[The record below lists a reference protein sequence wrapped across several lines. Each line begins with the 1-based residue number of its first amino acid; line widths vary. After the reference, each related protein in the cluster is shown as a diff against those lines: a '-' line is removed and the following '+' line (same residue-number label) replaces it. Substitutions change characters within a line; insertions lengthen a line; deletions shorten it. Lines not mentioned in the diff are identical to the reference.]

1 MAVTYT
7 WKIST
12 CDYNV
17 ATGGIDHVHW
27 RCVASEGDIA
37 LTTMSVAKLEY
48 DASAADFIPY
58 AADFIPYADVT
69 ENNALDWVWESL
81 REGEETATQA
91 KDRVEANLSTRVAE
105 KQNPTESQ
113 GLPWGS

>member
-1 MAVTYT
+1 MALTYT

-37 LTTMSVAKLEY
+37 LTTMGVAKLEC
-48 DASAADFIPY
+48 DASAS
-58 AADFIPYADVT
+58 DFIPYADVT
-69 ENNALDWVWESL
+69 ENNALNWVWESL

-105 KQNPTESQ
+105 KQNPTASQ
-113 GLPWGS
+113 GLPWAS

>member
-7 WKIST
+7 WNIST
-12 CDYNV
+12 CDHNI
-17 ATGGIDHVHW
+17 ASGGIDHVHW

-37 LTTMSVAKLEY
+37 LTTMGVAKLEY

-58 AADFIPYADVT
+58 ADVT
-69 ENNALDWVWESL
+69 ENNALGWVWESL

-91 KDRVEANLSTRVAE
+91 KERVEAHLSTRVAE

-113 GLPWGS
+113 GLPWAS

>member
-48 DASAADFIPY
+48 DASSS
-58 AADFIPYADVT
+58 DFIPYADVA

-105 KQNPTESQ
+105 KQNPTDSQ
-113 GLPWGS
+113 GLPWAS

>member
-1 MAVTYT
+1 MAITYT

-27 RCVASEGDIA
+27 RCVASEGDTA
-37 LTTMSVAKLEY
+37 LTTMGVAKLEY
-48 DASAADFIPY
+48 DASASDFIL
-58 AADFIPYADVT
+58 YADVT
-69 ENNALDWVWESL
+69 ENNALNWVWESL

-105 KQNPTESQ
+105 KQSPTESQ